1 MSQASQAK
9 LHEAHSSNFW
19 HMSDSVG
26 FEALTSCSAPGSSE
40 LPSLGPPGKR
50 RRIISGLQVFE
61 HFKPANSLLP
71 RVKLVFKHR
80 RVRVRR
86 QIKHLLPCRSIRM
99 GAR

>member
-26 FEALTSCSAPGSSE
+26 FESLTSCCAPGSSE
-40 LPSLGPPGKR
+40 LLGPQGKR
-50 RRIISGLQVFE
+50 RRIISGFQVFE

-71 RVKLVFKHR
+71 RVRLVFKHR
-80 RVRVRR
+80 RVWVR
-86 QIKHLLPCRSIRM
+86 
-99 GAR
+99 